1 MQKRKLL
8 TEKRKV
14 SLRVEHKAYNKR
26 LRQRYLHSAQ
36 LTFDDYV
43 DYIDGYYKV
52 SIQSQSIKRYSIP
65 KVRETEEIPSLSTFK
80 ESATGVDWLKHK
92 EKLEISK
99 NYTIV
104 PAYNKGPY
112 MVVPVHELHT
122 AGREGLKGCQFH
134 SK

>member
-1 MQKRKLL
+1 MQKRKILS
-8 TEKRKV
+8 ENRKI

-36 LTFDDYV
+36 LTFSDYV
-43 DYIDGYYKV
+43 DYIEGYYKV
-52 SIQSQSIKRYSIP
+52 SIQTQPIKKYSIP
-65 KVRETEEIPSLSTFK
+65 KVRETEEIPSLSAFK
-80 ESATGVDWLKHK
+80 ESSTGVDWLKHK

-99 NYTIV
+99 QYTVV

-122 AGREGLKGCQFH
+122 AGK
-134 SK
+134 KV

>member
-1 MQKRKLL
+1 MRKRKVLS
-8 TEKRKV
+8 EKRKV
-14 SLRVEHKAYNKR
+14 LLKVEHRAYNKR
-26 LRQRYLHSAQ
+26 MRAKYLHSNQ

-43 DYIDGYYKV
+43 DYVEGYYKV
-52 SIQSQSIKRYSIP
+52 SIQTQSVKRYSMP
-65 KVRETEEIPSLSTFK
+65 KVRETEEIPSLSTFR

-99 NYTIV
+99 QYTVV

-122 AGREGLKGCQFH
+122 AGK
-134 SK
+134 KV

>member
-1 MQKRKLL
+1 MQKRKILS
-8 TEKRKV
+8 EKRKI

-43 DYIDGYYKV
+43 NYIEGYYRIP
-52 SIQSQSIKRYSIP
+52 IQTQPIKKYSIP
-65 KVRETEEIPSLSTFK
+65 KVRETEEIPSLSAFK
-80 ESATGVDWLKHK
+80 ESSTGVDWLKHK

-99 NYTIV
+99 QYTVV

-122 AGREGLKGCQFH
+122 AGK
-134 SK
+134 KV

>member
-1 MQKRKLL
+1 VRKRKVLS
-8 TEKRKV
+8 EKRKV
-14 SLRVEHKAYNKR
+14 LLKVEHRAYNKR
-26 LRQRYLHSAQ
+26 MRAKYLHSNQ

-43 DYIDGYYKV
+43 DYVDGYYKV
-52 SIQSQSIKRYSIP
+52 SIQTQSVKRYSIP
-65 KVRETEEIPSLSTFK
+65 KVRETEEIPSLSTFR

-99 NYTIV
+99 NYTVV

-122 AGREGLKGCQFH
+122 AGK
-134 SK
+134 KV

>member
-1 MQKRKLL
+1 MQKRKILS
-8 TEKRKV
+8 EKRKI

-36 LTFDDYV
+36 LTFSDYV
-43 DYIDGYYKV
+43 DYIEGYYKV
-52 SIQSQSIKRYSIP
+52 SIQTQPIKKYSIP
-65 KVRETEEIPSLSTFK
+65 KVRETEEIPSLSAFK
-80 ESATGVDWLKHK
+80 ESSTGVDWLKHK

-99 NYTIV
+99 QYTVV

-122 AGREGLKGCQFH
+122 AGK
-134 SK
+134 KV

>member
-1 MQKRKLL
+1 MQKRKILS
-8 TEKRKV
+8 EKRKI

-43 DYIDGYYKV
+43 NYIEGYYRIP
-52 SIQSQSIKRYSIP
+52 IQTQPIKKYSIP
-65 KVRETEEIPSLSTFK
+65 KVRETEEIPSLSAFK
-80 ESATGVDWLKHK
+80 ESSTGVDWLKHK

-99 NYTIV
+99 QYTVV

-122 AGREGLKGCQFH
+122 DGK
-134 SK
+134 KV

>member
-1 MQKRKLL
+1 MQKRKILS
-8 TEKRKV
+8 EKRKI

-43 DYIDGYYKV
+43 DYIDGYYKG
-52 SIQSQSIKRYSIP
+52 SIQTQSVKRYSIP
-65 KVRETEEIPSLSTFK
+65 KVRETEEIPSLSAIK

-99 NYTIV
+99 QYTVV

-112 MVVPVHELHT
+112 MVVPVEELHT
-122 AGREGLKGCQFH
+122 AGK
-134 SK
+134 KV

>member
-1 MQKRKLL
+1 MQKRKILS
-8 TEKRKV
+8 EKRKI

-36 LTFDDYV
+36 LSFDDYV
-43 DYIDGYYKV
+43 DYIDGYYKG
-52 SIQSQSIKRYSIP
+52 SIQTQSVKRYSIP
-65 KVRETEEIPSLSTFK
+65 KVRETEEIPSLSAFK

-99 NYTIV
+99 QYTVV

-112 MVVPVHELHT
+112 MVVPVEELHT
-122 AGREGLKGCQFH
+122 AGK
-134 SK
+134 KV

>member
-1 MQKRKLL
+1 MQKRKILS
-8 TEKRKV
+8 EKRKI
-14 SLRVEHKAYNKR
+14 LLKVEHKSVQQTTLEQSIYT
-26 LRQRYLHSAQ
+26 LHQ

-52 SIQSQSIKRYSIP
+52 SIQTQSIKRYSIP
-65 KVRETEEIPSLSTFK
+65 KVRETEEIPSLSAFK

-99 NYTIV
+99 QYTVV

-122 AGREGLKGCQFH
+122 AGK
-134 SK
+134 KV